1 MRLAREFK
9 RPDWRR
15 MLSEISS
22 SELSEWFGFFR
33 EHYFSDVLLDAEFS
47 TLQSTVLA
55 LVTGTVKDADY
66 FSLLSPPLPEDRTD
80 DELMTM
86 GEGIFGGVRYGP
98 AN

>member
-22 SELSEWFGFFR
+22 SELSNWFGFFS

-47 TLQSTVLA
+47 TLKSTMVA
-55 LVTGTVKDADY
+55 LVTGKAEPADD
-66 FSLLSPPLPEDRTD
+66 FSLLSVPLPEDRTD

-98 AN
+98 AD